1 MIRTALQRLSP
12 WGPLLFG
19 LGFLGPLLATLAGRA
34 GITAPFGLSSLQ
46 FGLAVGAIWGT
57 YAKFRGSWL

>member
-1 MIRTALQRLSP
+1 MMRSVLQRLSP

-19 LGFLGPLLATLAGRA
+19 LGFLGPLLSTLVDRV
-34 GITAPFGLSSLQ
+34 GITAPLGLSSLQ

-57 YAKFRGSWL
+57 YAKFRGRWL